1 MVAGGR
7 SEGIRGRKKGGTI
20 VTWYQETRKTKVGR
34 GKSEVYIFNQRVMKE
49 TETETERDIRVVHTT
64 EVVTNERRKKEKKRN
79 TEKEE
84 KIILWMGGKRQR
96 GGRGETTHTPASSLI
111 ISSPFTGTRSDGV
124 QM

>member
-49 TETETERDIRVVHTT
+49 RDRDREKLIMQQLGTQLLHKRTEPRT
-64 EVVTNERRKKEKKRN
+64 
-79 TEKEE
+79 
-84 KIILWMGGKRQR
+84 
-96 GGRGETTHTPASSLI
+96 
-111 ISSPFTGTRSDGV
+111 
-124 QM
+124 